1 MHNFYIFQTPKL
13 EIPSLE
19 IRKMLLN
26 PNRTTLIHRDAARA
40 KVKEDR
46 PRKKNDETPREIA
59 RKRYTSLSLSLSL
72 LSSRYRFAYTR
83 AKAAAAATR
92 VPIRVGV
99 GGQRWQIS
107 PRALRV
113 FLFSPIR

>member
-59 RKRYTSLSLSLSL
+59 RKRYTSLSLSL